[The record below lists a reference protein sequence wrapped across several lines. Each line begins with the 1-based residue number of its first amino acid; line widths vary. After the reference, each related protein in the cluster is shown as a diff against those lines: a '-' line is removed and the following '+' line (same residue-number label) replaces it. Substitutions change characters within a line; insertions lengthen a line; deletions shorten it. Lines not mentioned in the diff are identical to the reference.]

1 MKTPSKFLSRLLPAV
16 LSLTLLTSLS
26 AFAQKQKKGD
36 TAAQSASA
44 QTSGPVDLNSASE
57 KDLNALPGV
66 GPATARKIIAGRPYA
81 SVDDLSKAGVS
92 KSTIEK
98 IRGQVTV
105 SGSAAATTPAAAVPA
120 GASTSAS
127 TSSSRRSSAK
137 GDKAETT
144 TAASSGPVDLNSA
157 SEKDLNAL
165 PGVGPATSRKII
177 AGRPYASVE
186 DLAKAGVSKSTIE
199 KIRGQVTVAGGAPA
213 AKNPAPA
220 APPATTA
227 ATTPQ
232 PSQPA
237 PPATAA
243 KGSMR
248 PEERQSTSSRGA
260 PQSDVTP
267 PPSGSGMVWV
277 NLDTKVYHRE
287 GDRWYGKT
295 KNGKYMT
302 EPEAQAAGY
311 RPSKQK

>member
-1 MKTPSKFLSRLLPAV
+1 MKIPFKFSYRLLPAV

-26 AFAQKQKKGD
+26 SFAQKQKKGD

-66 GPATARKIIAGRPYA
+66 GPATARKIVAGRPYS

-105 SGSAAATTPAAAVPA
+105 SGSAATTPAATTPA

-137 GDKAETT
+137 ADKAEAT

-177 AGRPYASVE
+177 AGRPYASVD

-199 KIRGQVTVAGGAPA
+199 KIRGQVTVAGGASA

-260 PQSDVTP
+260 PQSDVAP
-267 PPSGSGMVWV
+267 PPAGSGMVWV

-302 EPEAQAAGY
+302 ESDAQAAGY